1 MILDLLSALVV
12 VMIVVPSYAFNF
24 QPSMIVSHKKAI
36 SRSTNLEHRQ
46 YVISHTTLKRKYY
59 LASSSDSDEIG
70 QLKQTV
76 SKLRAEAQ
84 AAEEVLQSSRGKQ
97 DEEYIKPIE
106 YTDLKDSCWE
116 MT

>member
-1 MILDLLSALVV
+1 ME
-12 VMIVVPSYAFNF
+12 N
-24 QPSMIVSHKKAI
+24 K
-36 SRSTNLEHRQ
+36 Q
-46 YVISHTTLKRKYY
+46 YVASYTPRKRKYHMS
-59 LASSSDSDEIG
+59 SSSDSDEIE
-70 QLKQTV
+70 QLQQTV